1 MSEKPEAFEDVEAR
15 ARKSRGTSA
24 DAIYAMVLRE
34 FQSIGTRGGVIADVG
49 CGAGLFEPVAKRLF
63 DRYLGVDAVRYETF
77 PAGADFRSCNLD
89 REPIPLETG
98 SMDAVAAIETIE
110 HLENPRAFVRELV
123 RICKPGGWIAVT
135 TPNQVSL
142 LSKLTLVTKNCFNAF
157 QDGQYP
163 AHITALLEV
172 DLVRIAKENGL
183 VEVRTAFSENGRLA
197 LTAARVPG
205 FLSRSMPRAFSD
217 NIMMLGRKP
226 AG

>member
-49 CGAGLFEPVAKRLF
+49 CGAGLFEPVAKRHF
-63 DRYLGVDAVRYETF
+63 DRYLGVDAVRYETY
-77 PAGADFRSCNLD
+77 PAGADFRACNLD

-98 SMDAVAAIETIE
+98 SMDVVAAIETIE

-123 RICKPGGWIAVT
+123 RICKSGGWIAVT

-142 LSKLTLVTKNCFNAF
+142 LSKLTLVTKNCFRSPSILFVAISKCIIPF
-157 QDGQYP
+157 TCSP
-163 AHITALLEV
+163 LLANV
-172 DLVRIAKENGL
+172 
-183 VEVRTAFSENGRLA
+183 
-197 LTAARVPG
+197 
-205 FLSRSMPRAFSD
+205 
-217 NIMMLGRKP
+217 
-226 AG
+226 